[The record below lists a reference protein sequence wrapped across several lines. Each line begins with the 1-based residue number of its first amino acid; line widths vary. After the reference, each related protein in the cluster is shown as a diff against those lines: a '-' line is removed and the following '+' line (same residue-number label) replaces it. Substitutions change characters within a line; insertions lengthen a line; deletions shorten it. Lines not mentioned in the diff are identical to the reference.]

1 MLGTVK
7 LGMVKV
13 VKGVNVGGVERQGM
27 VNVFFILK
35 RTSELV
41 DVRVAQCWGNER
53 HTICET
59 ITSYEFLDA
68 RASLAPTP
76 VRLSVRSSYFRI
88 PILSASL
95 SLDDIVLADMVG
107 DMMADMELDMVADKK
122 IDIDININM
131 EIQFCERAGQWSG
144 GLVNWAK
151 TFSTWVGL
159 RIF

>member
-1 MLGTVK
+1 M

-107 DMMADMELDMVADKK
+107 DMMADMEL
-122 IDIDININM
+122 IPINWTWWPTTSTWKSNFVR
-131 EIQFCERAGQWSG
+131 ELVSDQWSR
-144 GLVNWAK
+144 GLVQ
-151 TFSTWVGL
+151 TLS
-159 RIF
+159 I

>member
-1 MLGTVK
+1 M

-41 DVRVAQCWGNER
+41 DVRVAQYWGTEC
-53 HTICET
+53 HTICQT
-59 ITSYEFLDA
+59 ITSCEFLDA

-144 GLVNWAK
+144 GLGNWAK
-151 TFSTWVGL
+151 TFSTRVGL